1 MTAIDP
7 RLADRRKEVAEDRA
21 RRNIKRLLRLLIFL
35 GILGAVV
42 WLFLS
47 PALSAS
53 SVEVIGVNSS
63 RADESLT
70 EEQVVAGRPLILIRQ
85 GSVEERLLAD
95 PWIKSADV
103 DVSWPNRVEVVVD
116 ERTPVA
122 WVETGD
128 GWSRRAVDGVA
139 LPGSDT
145 PDETM
150 AHISLPMVDDA
161 GVYESFEVIGA
172 LEFVAA
178 LPISLAT
185 STVIEFREGEL
196 WASVAGFEIRLGR
209 PIEMEAKALT
219 LAALLDENLTAGS
232 EINLIAPTNPSVS
245 PPGGEVPPVDQ
256 EEGEGDGE
264 SGDNSTQP

>member
-1 MTAIDP
+1 MTTIDP

-21 RRNIKRLLRLLIFL
+21 RHNIKRLLRLLIFL

-53 SVEVIGVNSS
+53 SVDLIGVSSS
-63 RADESLT
+63 RANEILT
-70 EEQVVAGRPLILIRQ
+70 EEQVVSGRPLILIQQ
-85 GSVEERLLAD
+85 GSVEGRLLSD

-103 DVSWPNRVEVVVD
+103 NVSWPNKVEVIVD

-128 GWSRRAVDGVA
+128 GWTRRAVDGVA
-139 LPGSDT
+139 LPGADT
-145 PDETM
+145 PDDTM

-161 GVYESFEVIGA
+161 VVYESFEVIGA

-178 LPISLAT
+178 LPVSL
-185 STVIEFREGEL
+185 STTAVVELREGEL
-196 WASVAGFEIRLGR
+196 WASVAGYSIRLGR
-209 PIEMEAKALT
+209 PVEMEAKALT
-219 LAALLDENLTAGS
+219 LAALLQENLTAGS
-232 EINLIAPTNPSVS
+232 EINLIAPANPSVG
-245 PPGGEVPPVDQ
+245 PPGREVAPVGQ
-256 EEGEGDGE
+256 EEEDADGG